1 MMAQRF
7 KLKAMSLATLSFGGS
22 TSNFSKVLIPLIY
35 ETAYSRIVSKTI
47 SPYNIGDEFKMSLH
61 YLNVSSPIPDQ
72 PNYHPAICT
81 LQTCPLIY
89 AYLMYDPS
97 LAGNALFLAIFS
109 FLLPIQLLL
118 GLHYRT
124 SGVTIAIFIGLA
136 LEIIGY
142 AGRIEMHLNPFLK
155 SNFLTYLIP
164 LTIGPVFLAAAV
176 YLCLAR
182 IVVVYGEHLSLMRP
196 RSYTLLFC
204 CCDFLS
210 LLLQAIGGAF
220 AAMAET
226 RKQVSREFCFAS
238 SDEIKREG
246 GNALYFRAYSRMKD
260 K

>member
-1 MMAQRF
+1 MGGWHDAPGGGRGDLLMMAQRF
-7 KLKAMSLATLSFGGS
+7 KLKAISLATL
-22 TSNFSKVLIPLIY
+22 SNFSKVLIPLIY

-47 SPYNIGDEFKMSLH
+47 SPYNILVGDEFKMSLH

-72 PNYHPAICT
+72 PNYHPAICA

-109 FLLPIQLLL
+109 FQLPIQLLL

-124 SGVTIAIFIGLA
+124 SGVTIAIFIGLV

-142 AGRIEMHLNPFLK
+142 AGRIEMHFNPFLK

-182 IVVVYGEHLSLMRP
+182 IVVVYGDTEDDNP
-196 RSYTLLFC
+196 CTAKTPICYCT
-204 CCDFLS
+204 
-210 LLLQAIGGAF
+210 
-220 AAMAET
+220 
-226 RKQVSREFCFAS
+226 
-238 SDEIKREG
+238 
-246 GNALYFRAYSRMKD
+246 
-260 K
+260 